1 MPDNHPYQV
10 AHLLPDHIRQAAA
23 LSGAEG
29 WNQTFRDWEFLVKVA
44 ESTCLCTLAGKYVVG
59 TAAAINYSDEVAWI
73 GMVLVDREFRGRG
86 LSQMMLR
93 ELFRKIEPVR
103 CLKLDA
109 TPAGYPV
116 YLKLGFL
123 DEYIIRRMTT
133 TAISLKNIRLSELSQ
148 VFPIE
153 KSDIADIIAF
163 DQRVFGA
170 NRSQLIRYLHNAFPQ
185 KCGMVRLENR
195 IRGFVLG
202 RSGTRFHHIGP
213 LMADSEEVARLML
226 ADSLIR
232 LEGKPAVVDVPDGG
246 QSWIEFLR
254 SAGFAE
260 QRHFIRMYRYENPFP
275 GLHSEQFL
283 IAGPEFG

>member
-1 MPDNHPYQV
+1 M
-10 AHLLPDHIRQAAA
+10 A

-29 WNQTFRDWEFLVKVA
+29 WNQTSGDWELLADDPGSK
-44 ESTCLCTLAGKYVVG
+44 CLCTLAGDKVVG
-59 TAAAINYSDEVAWI
+59 TAASINYSDDVAWI

-86 LSQMMLR
+86 LSHLMLR
-93 ELFRKIEPVR
+93 ELFRKLEPVR

-109 TPAGYPV
+109 TPAGHPV

-133 TAISLKNIRLSELSQ
+133 TAISLKNIRLSGLSQ

-153 KSDIADIIAF
+153 KSDLADIIAF

-170 NRSQLIRYLHNAFPQ
+170 NRSQLIRYLHDAFPQ
-185 KCGMVRLENR
+185 KCRMVRHENR

-213 LMADSEEVARLML
+213 LMADSEEVARILL

-232 LEGKPAVVDVPDGG
+232 MEGKPAVVDAPDGG

-275 GLHSEQFL
+275 GLPSEQFL